1 MQEQSFERH
10 THQPVIIGVGYLF
23 LWLALISFALRWFL
37 IGGRVTM
44 ALGLILDIVCGRP
57 VAALTPSEVTSPGT
71 DHTKKTGP
79 WIYMPDLTRV

>member
-1 MQEQSFERH
+1 MK
-10 THQPVIIGVGYLF
+10 TDIGLQFSLVVRRVARAAG
-23 LWLALISFALRWFL
+23 WVA
-37 IGGRVTM
+37 VTM